1 MGDRIKNL
9 TNFFLTTFKLEGN
22 DCETIG
28 KWWDIWN
35 ELMGQETIILERS
48 KTINRAR
55 ITKCPV
61 KTEYK
66 DINEWDLIFNNIVAK
81 TINPKITVERPKGM
95 CAGDPYCEFIYKI
108 EE

>member
-9 TNFFLTTFKLEGN
+9 TNFFLTTFKIEGN
-22 DCETIG
+22 DCETNA
-28 KWWDIWN
+28 KWWDIWY
-35 ELMGQETIILERS
+35 ELMGFESTWLERK
-48 KTINRAR
+48 KTINRTK

-66 DINEWDLIFNNIVAK
+66 DISDWALTFCDIIAK
-81 TINPKITVERPKGM
+81 TINPKATVERPKAM
-95 CAGDPYCEFIYKI
+95 CAGDPHCEYIVRL